1 VDQWQL
7 RITLMSSTLIWVS
20 KVKLLQKLKMKNIGF
35 IGIGLMGFPMA
46 KNLLKSGYNLKV
58 YNRSQDKADR
68 LKEFGAEIS
77 VSIKDVVKNSDVIIT
92 MLTDDNAVEKV
103 MGSDEFISN
112 IKEGATVIDMSS
124 VNPVL
129 TIKYSKKL
137 KEKKINYLDAP
148 VSGGTIGAEEATLA
162 IMIGGDEET
171 FKNCYE
177 LLKKMGNPT
186 LVGPVSS
193 GQISKLANQIIVG
206 VTIGAVAEAVT
217 LCEKSGTNPNK
228 MIEALSGGWADS
240 KILQTHGKR
249 MIDKDFT
256 PKGKTTTQ
264 LKDMTN
270 IINAGKAVETHL
282 PISSLVKEM
291 YKDLV
296 TDGHGNTDHSS
307 LYNAIEKINKK

>member
-1 VDQWQL
+1 
-7 RITLMSSTLIWVS
+7 
-20 KVKLLQKLKMKNIGF
+20 MKNIGF

-46 KNLLKSGYNLKV
+46 KNLLKSGYNLKA

-68 LKEFGAEIS
+68 LKEYGAEIS
-77 VSIKDVVKNSDVIIT
+77 LSIKDVVTNADVVIT
-92 MLTDDNAVEKV
+92 MLTDDAAVEKV
-103 MGSDEFISN
+103 MSSDEFISN

-148 VSGGTIGAEEATLA
+148 VSGGTIGAEEASLA
-162 IMIGGDEET
+162 IMVGGNEET

-206 VTIGAVAEAVT
+206 VTIGAVAEAIT

-240 KILQTHGKR
+240 KILQTHGRR

-270 IINAGKAVETHL
+270 IVNAGKAVETHL
-282 PISSLVKEM
+282 PISSLIKEM

-296 TDGHGNTDHSS
+296 ADGHGNTDHSS

>member
-1 VDQWQL
+1 MQ
-7 RITLMSSTLIWVS
+7 
-20 KVKLLQKLKMKNIGF
+20 IGF
-35 IGIGLMGFPMA
+35 IGVGLMGFPMA
-46 KNLLKSGYNLKV
+46 KNLLKSGYQLKAF
-58 YNRSQDKADR
+58 NRSQDKAER

-77 VSIKDVVKNSDVIIT
+77 VSIKDVVTNSDIIIT

-103 MGSDEFISN
+103 MDSDEFIFN
-112 IKEGATVIDMSS
+112 IKKGATVIDMSS

-129 TIKYSKKL
+129 AIKYSKKL
-137 KEKKINYLDAP
+137 KEKKVNYLDAP

-171 FKNCYE
+171 FRNCYE
-177 LLKKMGNPT
+177 LLKIMGNPT
-186 LVGPVSS
+186 LVGPISS

-217 LCEKSGTNPNK
+217 LCEKSGTNPSK

-249 MIDKDFT
+249 MINKDFT

-282 PISSLVKEM
+282 PISSLIKEM

-296 TDGHGNTDHSS
+296 ADGQGNTDHSS
-307 LYNAIEKINKK
+307 LYKAIEKINKK

>member
-1 VDQWQL
+1 
-7 RITLMSSTLIWVS
+7 MSSTLIWVS

-46 KNLLKSGYNLKV
+46 KNLLKSGYNLKA

-77 VSIKDVVKNSDVIIT
+77 VSIKEVVTNSDVIIT
-92 MLTDDNAVEKV
+92 MLTDDSAVEKV
-103 MGSDEFISN
+103 MGSDDFISN

-124 VNPVL
+124 VNPVI
-129 TIKYSKKL
+129 TKKYAEIL
-137 KEKKINYLDAP
+137 KQKNINYLDAP
-148 VSGGTIGAEEATLA
+148 VSGGTIGAEEASLA
-162 IMIGGDEET
+162 IMVGGDEET

-296 TDGHGNTDHSS
+296 ADGHGNTDHSS

>member
-1 VDQWQL
+1 
-7 RITLMSSTLIWVS
+7 
-20 KVKLLQKLKMKNIGF
+20 MKNIGF

-46 KNLLKSGYNLKV
+46 KNLLKSGYNLKA
-58 YNRSQDKADR
+58 YNRSQDKAVR

-77 VSIKDVVKNSDVIIT
+77 ISIKEVVTNSDVVIA
-92 MLTDDNAVEKV
+92 MLTDDAAVEKV
-103 MGSDEFISN
+103 MGSDEFISS

-124 VNPVL
+124 VNPVI
-129 TIKYSKKL
+129 TKKYAEIL
-137 KEKKINYLDAP
+137 NEKNINYLDAP
-148 VSGGTIGAEEATLA
+148 VSGGTIGAEEASLA
-162 IMIGGDEET
+162 IMVGGNEKT
-171 FKNCYE
+171 FKECYD
-177 LLKKMGNPT
+177 LLKILGNPT
-186 LVGPVSS
+186 QVGPVTS

-217 LCEKSGTNPNK
+217 LCEKSGTNPSK

-249 MIDKDFT
+249 MISKDFS

-270 IINAGKAVETHL
+270 IINAGKEVKTHL
-282 PISSLVKEM
+282 PISSLIKEM

-296 TDGHGNTDHSS
+296 ADGHGNTDHSS

>member
-1 VDQWQL
+1 
-7 RITLMSSTLIWVS
+7 M
-20 KVKLLQKLKMKNIGF
+20 MNIGF

-58 YNRSQDKADR
+58 YNRSQDKAVR

-77 VSIKDVVKNSDVIIT
+77 ISIKEVVTNSDVVIA
-92 MLTDDNAVEKV
+92 MLTDDAAVEKV

-112 IKEGATVIDMSS
+112 IKEGTTVIDMSS
-124 VNPVL
+124 VNPVI
-129 TIKYSKKL
+129 TKKYADIL
-137 KEKKINYLDAP
+137 KEKNINYLDAP
-148 VSGGTIGAEEATLA
+148 VSGGTIGAEEASLA
-162 IMIGGDEET
+162 IMVGGNEKT
-171 FKNCYE
+171 FKQCFD
-177 LLKKMGNPT
+177 LLKILGNPT

-249 MIDKDFT
+249 MISKDFS

-282 PISSLVKEM
+282 PISSLIKEM

-296 TDGHGNTDHSS
+296 ADGHGNTDHSS
-307 LYNAIEKINKK
+307 LYNAIEKVNKK

>member
-1 VDQWQL
+1 
-7 RITLMSSTLIWVS
+7 
-20 KVKLLQKLKMKNIGF
+20 
-35 IGIGLMGFPMA
+35 MGFPMA
-46 KNLLKSGYNLKV
+46 KNLLKSGYNLKA

-77 VSIKDVVKNSDVIIT
+77 LSIKDVVTNADVVIT
-92 MLTDDNAVEKV
+92 MLTDDAAVEKV
-103 MGSDEFISN
+103 MSSDEFISN

-162 IMIGGDEET
+162 IMVGGDEET

-206 VTIGAVAEAVT
+206 VTIGAVAEAIT

-270 IINAGKAVETHL
+270 IVNAGKAVETHL
-282 PISSLVKEM
+282 PISSLIKEM

-296 TDGHGNTDHSS
+296 ADGHGNTDHSS

>member
-1 VDQWQL
+1 
-7 RITLMSSTLIWVS
+7 M
-20 KVKLLQKLKMKNIGF
+20 
-35 IGIGLMGFPMA
+35 GLPMA
-46 KNLLKSGYNLKV
+46 KNLLKSGYNLKAF
-58 YNRSQDKADR
+58 NRTQNKSDK

-77 VSIKDVVKNSDVIIT
+77 TSIKDAVTNSDVIIT
-92 MLTDDNAVEKV
+92 MLTDDAAVEKV
-103 MGSDEFISN
+103 MSSEEFISN

-162 IMIGGDEET
+162 IMVGGDEET
-171 FKNCYE
+171 FNNCYE

-206 VTIGAVAEAVT
+206 VTIGAVAEAIT

-270 IINAGKAVETHL
+270 IVNAGKAVETHL
-282 PISSLVKEM
+282 PISSLIKEM

-296 TDGHGNTDHSS
+296 ADGHGNTDHSS

>member
-1 VDQWQL
+1 
-7 RITLMSSTLIWVS
+7 M
-20 KVKLLQKLKMKNIGF
+20 NIGF
-35 IGIGLMGFPMA
+35 IGIGLMGFPMS
-46 KNLLKSGYNLKV
+46 KNLIKSGYNLKA

-77 VSIKDVVKNSDVIIT
+77 LSIKEVVTNVDVVIT
-92 MLTDDNAVEKV
+92 MLTDDAAVEKV
-103 MGSDEFISN
+103 MSSDEFISN
-112 IKEGATVIDMSS
+112 IKKGATVIDMSS
-124 VNPVL
+124 VNPVI
-129 TIKYSKKL
+129 TKKYADIL
-137 KEKKINYLDAP
+137 KEKNINYLDAP
-148 VSGGTIGAEEATLA
+148 VSGGTIGAEEASLA
-162 IMIGGDEET
+162 IMVGGDEKT
-171 FKNCYE
+171 FKECYD
-177 LLKKMGNPT
+177 LLKILGNPT
-186 LVGPVSS
+186 LVGPVTS

-249 MIDKDFT
+249 MISKDFS

-270 IINAGKAVETHL
+270 IINAGKAVDTHL
-282 PISSLVKEM
+282 PISSLIKEM

-296 TDGHGNTDHSS
+296 ADGHGNTDHSS

>member
-1 VDQWQL
+1 
-7 RITLMSSTLIWVS
+7 M
-20 KVKLLQKLKMKNIGF
+20 NIGF
-35 IGIGLMGFPMA
+35 IGIGLMGFPMS
-46 KNLLKSGYNLKV
+46 KNLIKSGYNLKA

-77 VSIKDVVKNSDVIIT
+77 LSIKEVVTNVDVVIT
-92 MLTDDNAVEKV
+92 MLTDDAAVEKV
-103 MGSDEFISN
+103 MSSDEFISN
-112 IKEGATVIDMSS
+112 IKKGATVIDMSS
-124 VNPVL
+124 VNPVI
-129 TIKYSKKL
+129 TKKYADIL
-137 KEKKINYLDAP
+137 KEKNINYLDAP
-148 VSGGTIGAEEATLA
+148 VSGGTIGAEEASLA
-162 IMIGGDEET
+162 IMVGGDEKT
-171 FKNCYE
+171 FKQCYD
-177 LLKKMGNPT
+177 LLKILGNPT
-186 LVGPVSS
+186 LVGPVTS

-249 MIDKDFT
+249 MISKDFS

-282 PISSLVKEM
+282 PISSLIKEM
-291 YKDLV
+291 YTDLV
-296 TDGHGNTDHSS
+296 ADGHGNTDHSS

>member
-1 VDQWQL
+1 
-7 RITLMSSTLIWVS
+7 
-20 KVKLLQKLKMKNIGF
+20 
-35 IGIGLMGFPMA
+35 MGYPMA
-46 KNLLKSGYNLKV
+46 KNLLKSGYNLKA

-77 VSIKDVVKNSDVIIT
+77 VSIKDVVTNSDIIIT

-103 MGSDEFISN
+103 MSSNEFISN

-148 VSGGTIGAEEATLA
+148 VSGGTVGAEEATLA

-206 VTIGAVAEAVT
+206 VTIGAVAEAIT

-249 MIDKDFT
+249 MISKDFT

-270 IINAGKAVETHL
+270 IVNAGKAVETHL

-307 LYNAIEKINKK
+307 LYNAIKKINKK

>member
-1 VDQWQL
+1 MQ
-7 RITLMSSTLIWVS
+7 
-20 KVKLLQKLKMKNIGF
+20 IGF

-46 KNLLKSGYNLKV
+46 KNLLKSGYNLKAF
-58 YNRSQDKADR
+58 NRSQDKAER
-68 LKEFGAEIS
+68 LKEFGAVIS
-77 VSIKDVVKNSDVIIT
+77 TSIKEVVTNSDIIIT
-92 MLTDDNAVEKV
+92 MLTDDTAVDKV
-103 MGSDEFISN
+103 MASEEFVEN
-112 IKEGATVIDMSS
+112 IKTNATVIDMSS

-129 TIKYSKKL
+129 TIKYSKIL
-137 KEKKINYLDAP
+137 KDKNINYLDAP
-148 VSGGTIGAEEATLA
+148 VSGGTIGAEDATLA
-162 IMIGGDEET
+162 IMVGGDEET

-217 LCEKSGTNPNK
+217 LCEKSGTNPSK

-249 MIDKDFT
+249 MINKDFS

-270 IINAGKAVETHL
+270 IINAGKAVQTHL
-282 PISSLVKEM
+282 PISSLIKEM

-296 TDGHGNTDHSS
+296 ADGHGNTDHSS

>member
-1 VDQWQL
+1 
-7 RITLMSSTLIWVS
+7 
-20 KVKLLQKLKMKNIGF
+20 
-35 IGIGLMGFPMA
+35 MGFPMA
-46 KNLLKSGYNLKV
+46 KNILKSAYNLKA

-77 VSIKDVVKNSDVIIT
+77 ISIKEVVTNSDAIIT
-92 MLTDDNAVEKV
+92 MLTDDSAVEKV
-103 MGSDEFISN
+103 MGSYEFISN

-124 VNPVL
+124 VNPVI
-129 TIKYSKKL
+129 TKKYAEIL
-137 KEKKINYLDAP
+137 KQKKINYLDAP
-148 VSGGTIGAEEATLA
+148 VSGGTIGAEEASLA
-162 IMIGGDEET
+162 IMVGGDEET

-291 YKDLV
+291 YKNLV
-296 TDGHGNTDHSS
+296 ADGHGNTDHSS

>member
-1 VDQWQL
+1 
-7 RITLMSSTLIWVS
+7 
-20 KVKLLQKLKMKNIGF
+20 MKKIGF
-35 IGIGLMGFPMA
+35 IGIGLMGLPMA
-46 KNLLKSGYNLKV
+46 INLLKAGYNLKAF
-58 YNRSQDKADR
+58 NRTESKAEP
-68 LKEFGAEIS
+68 LKEFGGIIS
-77 VSIKDVVKNSDVIIT
+77 KSIEEVVKDNDIVIT
-92 MLTDDNAVEKV
+92 MLTDDNAVDAV
-103 MGSDEFISN
+103 MNSKEFLNN
-112 IKEGATVIDMSS
+112 IKKEATVIDMSS
-124 VNPVL
+124 VKPTTAISHGNNL
-129 TIKYSKKL
+129 KSKH
-137 KEKKINYLDAP
+137 INYLDAP
-148 VSGGTIGAEEATLA
+148 VSGGTVGADEATLA

-206 VTIGAVAEAVT
+206 VTIGAVAEAIT

-270 IINAGKAVETHL
+270 IVNAGKAVETHL
-282 PISSLVKEM
+282 PISSLIKEM

-296 TDGHGNTDHSS
+296 ADGHGNTDHSS

>member
-1 VDQWQL
+1 MQ
-7 RITLMSSTLIWVS
+7 
-20 KVKLLQKLKMKNIGF
+20 NISF

-46 KNLLKSGYNLKV
+46 KNLLKSGFNLRA

-77 VSIKDVVKNSDVIIT
+77 TSIKDVVTNSDVIIT
-92 MLTDDNAVEKV
+92 MLTDDAAVEKV

-124 VNPVL
+124 VNPVI
-129 TIKYSKKL
+129 TKKYAEIL
-137 KEKKINYLDAP
+137 KDKNINYLDAP
-148 VSGGTIGAEEATLA
+148 VSGGTIGAEEASLA
-162 IMIGGDEET
+162 IMVGGNEKT
-171 FKNCYE
+171 FKQCFD
-177 LLKKMGNPT
+177 LLKILGNPT

-270 IINAGKAVETHL
+270 IINAGKAVETYL
-282 PISSLVKEM
+282 PISSLIKEM

-296 TDGHGNTDHSS
+296 ADGHGNTDHSS

>member
-1 VDQWQL
+1 MQ
-7 RITLMSSTLIWVS
+7 
-20 KVKLLQKLKMKNIGF
+20 IGF

-46 KNLLKSGYNLKV
+46 KNLLKSGYKLKV
-58 YNRSQDKADR
+58 FNRSQDKADR

-77 VSIKDVVKNSDVIIT
+77 TSIKGVVTNSDVVIA
-92 MLTDDNAVEKV
+92 MLTDDAAVEKV

-112 IKEGATVIDMSS
+112 IKESATVIDMSS
-124 VNPVL
+124 VNPVI
-129 TIKYSKKL
+129 TKKYAEILKK
-137 KEKKINYLDAP
+137 KNINYLDAP
-148 VSGGTIGAEEATLA
+148 VSGGTIGAEEASLA
-162 IMIGGDEET
+162 IMVGGDEKT
-171 FKNCYE
+171 FKECYD
-177 LLKKMGNPT
+177 LLKILGNPT
-186 LVGPVSS
+186 LVGPVTS

-217 LCEKSGTNPNK
+217 LCEKSGTNPSK

-240 KILQTHGKR
+240 KILQTHGQR
-249 MIDKDFT
+249 MIDKDFS

>member
-1 VDQWQL
+1 
-7 RITLMSSTLIWVS
+7 
-20 KVKLLQKLKMKNIGF
+20 MKSIAF

-46 KNLLKSGYNLKV
+46 KNLLKSGYNLKA

-77 VSIKDVVKNSDVIIT
+77 ASIKDVVTNSDIIIT

-137 KEKKINYLDAP
+137 KEKKIDYLDAP

-162 IMIGGDEET
+162 IMVGGDEET

-217 LCEKSGTNPNK
+217 LCEKSGTNPSK

-249 MIDKDFT
+249 MISKDFS

-282 PISSLVKEM
+282 PISSLIKEM

-296 TDGHGNTDHSS
+296 ADGHGNTDHSS

>member
-1 VDQWQL
+1 
-7 RITLMSSTLIWVS
+7 
-20 KVKLLQKLKMKNIGF
+20 MKNIGF

-46 KNLLKSGYNLKV
+46 KNLLKSGYNLKA

-77 VSIKDVVKNSDVIIT
+77 TSIKDVVTNSDVVIA
-92 MLTDDNAVEKV
+92 MLTDDSAVEKV

-112 IKEGATVIDMSS
+112 IKESATVIDMSS
-124 VNPVL
+124 VNPVI
-129 TIKYSKKL
+129 TKKYAEILDKKN
-137 KEKKINYLDAP
+137 INYLDAP
-148 VSGGTIGAEEATLA
+148 VSGGTIGAEEASLA
-162 IMIGGDEET
+162 IMVGGDEKI
-171 FKNCYE
+171 FKECYE
-177 LLKKMGNPT
+177 LLKILGNPT
-186 LVGPVSS
+186 LVGPVTS

-217 LCEKSGTNPNK
+217 LCEKSGTNPSK

-249 MIDKDFT
+249 MIGKDFS

-282 PISSLVKEM
+282 PISSLIKEM

-296 TDGHGNTDHSS
+296 ADGYGNTDHSS

>member
-1 VDQWQL
+1 
-7 RITLMSSTLIWVS
+7 
-20 KVKLLQKLKMKNIGF
+20 MKNIAF

-46 KNLLKSGYNLKV
+46 KNLLKSGYNLKA

-77 VSIKDVVKNSDVIIT
+77 TSIKSVVTNSDVVIT
-92 MLTDDNAVEKV
+92 MLTDDAAVEKV

-112 IKEGATVIDMSS
+112 IKESATVIDMSS
-124 VNPVL
+124 VNPII
-129 TIKYSKKL
+129 TKKYAVIL
-137 KEKKINYLDAP
+137 KEKNINYLDAP
-148 VSGGTIGAEEATLA
+148 VSGGTIGAEEASLA
-162 IMIGGDEET
+162 IMVGGDEKT
-171 FKNCYE
+171 FKECYD
-177 LLKKMGNPT
+177 LLKILGNPT
-186 LVGPVSS
+186 LVGPVTS

-217 LCEKSGTNPNK
+217 LCEKSGTNPSK

-249 MIDKDFT
+249 MISKDFS

-270 IINAGKAVETHL
+270 IINAGKTVETHL
-282 PISSLVKEM
+282 PISSLIKEM

-296 TDGHGNTDHSS
+296 ADGHGNTDHSS
-307 LYNAIEKINKK
+307 LYNAIKKINKK